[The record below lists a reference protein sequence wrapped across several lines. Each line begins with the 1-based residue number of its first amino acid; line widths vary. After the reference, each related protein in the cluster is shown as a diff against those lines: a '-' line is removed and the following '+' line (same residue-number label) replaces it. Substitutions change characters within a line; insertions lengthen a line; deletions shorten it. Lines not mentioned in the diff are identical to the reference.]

1 MGEPIA
7 GDTAI
12 SLSEYIG
19 QRSDTKGSET
29 SQYLEEEKEQSIS
42 RVVANETETVKS
54 LQRDSLYALLQRRH
68 GAELGQC
75 TDWPVL
81 ISFIAKLSGKAG
93 HRE

>member
-42 RVVANETETVKS
+42 RVVANETET
-54 LQRDSLYALLQRRH
+54 A
-68 GAELGQC
+68 
-75 TDWPVL
+75 
-81 ISFIAKLSGKAG
+81 
-93 HRE
+93 